1 MGPMDAEQVAAL
13 RELLSTTVW
22 VDRTRSFAQTM
33 RRSTRTQHGLLLVGT
48 PTEEPWHL
56 TAHLTDEARLSGIP
70 ELEPTLVRWSVPEG
84 APPHLS
90 VTMQR
95 LEAARHGETV
105 LVVAEEEAPEGLLE
119 RAWDARKSGA
129 TILALDGGDL
139 DLEEVAHE
147 SLTVVTNDLV
157 VPEVSFDT
165 VQHLVSAAAGETGPG
180 EAGRRGFRDRLAH
193 FLDAVNGPQGH

>member
-1 MGPMDAEQVAAL
+1 MRRSCQPTDRSGTMGPMDAEQVAAL

-33 RRSTRTQHGLLLVGT
+33 RRSTTTQHGLLLVGT

-95 LEAARHGETV
+95 LEAARRGETV

-129 TILALDGGDL
+129 TILALDGGDWI
-139 DLEEVAHE
+139 
-147 SLTVVTNDLV
+147 SKRWLTSHS
-157 VPEVSFDT
+157 PS
-165 VQHLVSAAAGETGPG
+165 
-180 EAGRRGFRDRLAH
+180 
-193 FLDAVNGPQGH
+193 